1 MMDSDHAT
9 EKLPIKALCVRDL
22 SAVQASNEID
32 FFDYIETNDT
42 SYLSMMNFAKSLKLC
57 TTLLVF
63 QVDMHTL

>member
-1 MMDSDHAT
+1 MQP

-63 QVDMHTL
+63 